1 MVVGGGPGGI
11 IAAVTASRKGHNIS
25 LYEKDS
31 YLGGKLI
38 PGSVPDFKYE
48 FLDLLNFFRDEIE
61 ESNVGIITNKEVT
74 PDFINRN
81 QPDVLIVAIGAE
93 PIIPNVTGADNEN
106 VIFATYALDNADSY
120 KSKRIVV
127 IGGGDV
133 GCETALLLKRKGNEV
148 AVIEMLDELMKEE
161 EIKHNTVILEKMLI
175 DEGVKIYTNSTA
187 TEITSSNI
195 KIKNSKDNIIEIP
208 ADIVV
213 VSVGFQSQPENVK
226 DLLAS
231 CKKSYALGDCMEPGR
246 LKQAISD
253 GYRIG
258 KMI

>member
-1 MVVGGGPGGI
+1 M
-11 IAAVTASRKGHNIS
+11 
-25 LYEKDS
+25 
-31 YLGGKLI
+31 
-38 PGSVPDFKYE
+38 
-48 FLDLLNFFRDEIE
+48 
-61 ESNVGIITNKEVT
+61 
-74 PDFINRN
+74 
-81 QPDVLIVAIGAE
+81 
-93 PIIPNVTGADNEN
+93 
-106 VIFATYALDNADSY
+106 DNADSY
-120 KSKRIVV
+120 KSKRIVI

-175 DEGVKIYTNSTA
+175 DEGVKIYINSTA
-187 TEITSSNI
+187 TEITSGSM

-213 VSVGFQSQPENVK
+213 VSVGFQSQSENVK

-231 CKKSYALGDCMEPGR
+231 CRKSYALGDCMEPGR